1 MPCAITSAIPSLPVD
16 VGINGSSQ
24 LESTIEPVSVVVMV
38 IVAVLT

>member
-1 MPCAITSAIPSLPVD
+1 MQHQIALSIPSLQVD

-38 IVAVLT
+38 IVAVL